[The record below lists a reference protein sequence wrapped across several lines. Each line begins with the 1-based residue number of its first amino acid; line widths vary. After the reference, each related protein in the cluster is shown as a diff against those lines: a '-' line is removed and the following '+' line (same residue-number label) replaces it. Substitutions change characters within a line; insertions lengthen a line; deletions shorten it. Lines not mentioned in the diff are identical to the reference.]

1 VDLSDGNDP
10 SGEANREF
18 GGGPGLIEASDID
31 QKGWA
36 LTLTSVNEHSTILVA
51 VHGPDGPGISAGLM
65 SVLADAGVEIYDVEQ
80 IVVRGRLTLNVL
92 VGVSGERATIRDLLF
107 FGWERGLNVEFEKV
121 EDTPTPTRPMSVVT
135 LIGMSVGAADFGAV
149 AAAIAEAGGNIDR
162 IYRLSR
168 YPVVS
173 YELAVSNGN
182 LDQMRENL
190 VRTAA
195 ALPIDV
201 AIQRDGLERRGKRMV
216 IMDVD
221 STLIQ
226 DEVINLL
233 AREAGVEERVS
244 ELTHLALTGA
254 IDFEQSL
261 RERVGLLKGLDQT
274 AITRVHE
281 NITLTSG
288 ARTFIRT
295 LKRLGLVTAIVSA
308 GFTRFSDVLAADL
321 GIDYALSNTLEM
333 VDGHLTGDLVG
344 EFVDGPRKAR
354 FLKTIAEAEGIPLS
368 QVVAVGDGANDLEML
383 ATAGLGIAFNAKPV
397 VKERADTA
405 ISVPYL
411 DAILFTMGIR
421 RQHVEEA
428 DEADPF
434 FEVGERIEVPGIPP
448 L

>member
-1 VDLSDGNDP
+1 M
-10 SGEANREF
+10 
-18 GGGPGLIEASDID
+18 
-31 QKGWA
+31 
-36 LTLTSVNEHSTILVA
+36 TEHSTILVA

-65 SVLADAGVEIYDVEQ
+65 SVLADADVEIYDVEQ

-92 VGVSGERATIRDLLF
+92 IGVSGERATIRDLLF

-121 EDTPTPTRPMSVVT
+121 QDTPTPTLPMSVVT
-135 LIGMSVGAADFGAV
+135 VIGMSVGPEDFGAV
-149 AAAIAEAGGNIDR
+149 ASAIAAAGGNIDR
-162 IYRLSR
+162 IFRLSR

-173 YELAVSNGN
+173 YELVVGNGN
-182 LDQMRENL
+182 LDEMRANL
-190 VRTAA
+190 VQAA
-195 ALPIDV
+195 ADRPIDI
-201 AIQRDGLERRGKRMV
+201 AIQREGLERRAKRMV

-233 AREAGVEERVS
+233 AREAGVEDRVS
-244 ELTHLALTGA
+244 ELTRAALNGEV
-254 IDFEQSL
+254 DFEQAL
-261 RERVGLLKGLDQT
+261 RERVSLLKGLDQT

-308 GFTRFSDVLAADL
+308 GFTRFSDALAADL
-321 GIDYALSNTLEM
+321 GVDYSLSNTLEM
-333 VDGHLTGDLVG
+333 VDGLLTGELVG
-344 EFVDGPRKAR
+344 DFVDGPRKAA
-354 FLKTIAEAEGIPLS
+354 FLRTIAEAEGIPLS
-368 QVVAVGDGANDLEML
+368 QVVAVGDGANDLDML
-383 ATAGLGIAFNAKPV
+383 ATAGLGIAFNAKPIV
-397 VKERADTA
+397 RERADTA

-428 DEADPF
+428 DAADPL
-434 FEVGERIEVPGIPP
+434 FEVSERIEVPGMPP
-448 L
+448 V

>member
-1 VDLSDGNDP
+1 MCP
-10 SGEANREF
+10 F
-18 GGGPGLIEASDID
+18 
-31 QKGWA
+31 
-36 LTLTSVNEHSTILVA
+36 TLNTVSEHSTILVA

-65 SVLADAGVEIYDVEQ
+65 SVLADAGVEVYDVEQ

-121 EDTPTPTRPMSVVT
+121 DDTPTPTRPMSVVT
-135 LIGMSVGAADFGAV
+135 VIGMAVGPDDFGAV
-149 AAAIAEAGGNIDR
+149 AAAIADAGGNIDR
-162 IYRLSR
+162 IFRLSR

-173 YELAVSNGN
+173 YELLVSNGN

-190 VRTAA
+190 VRAA
-195 ALPIDV
+195 AERPIDI

-226 DEVINLL
+226 EEVINLL
-233 AREAGVEERVS
+233 AREAGAEEHCS
-244 ELTHLALTGA
+244 ELTNLALNGEM
-254 IDFEQSL
+254 DFEEAL
-261 RERVGLLKGLDQT
+261 RERVALLKGLDQT

-295 LKRLGLVTAIVSA
+295 LKRLGMVTAIVSA
-308 GFTRFSDVLAADL
+308 GFTRFTDVLAADL
-321 GIDYALSNTLEM
+321 GIDYSLSNTLEM
-333 VDGHLTGDLVG
+333 KDGLLTGQLAGELVDGA
-344 EFVDGPRKAR
+344 RKAA
-354 FLKTIAEAEGIPLS
+354 FLRSIAEAEGIPLS
-368 QVVAVGDGANDLEML
+368 QVVAVGDGANDLDML

-428 DEADPF
+428 DAEDPA
-434 FEVGERIEVPGIPP
+434 FEVGQRIEVPGTPP

>member
-1 VDLSDGNDP
+1 V
-10 SGEANREF
+10 
-18 GGGPGLIEASDID
+18 
-31 QKGWA
+31 
-36 LTLTSVNEHSTILVA
+36 TEHSTILVA

-65 SVLADAGVEIYDVEQ
+65 AVLADADVEIYDVEQ

-92 VGVSGERATIRDLLF
+92 IGVSGERATIRDLLF

-121 EDTPTPTRPMSVVT
+121 QDTPTPTLPMSVVT
-135 LIGMSVGAADFGAV
+135 VIGMSVGPEDFGAV
-149 AAAIAEAGGNIDR
+149 ASAIAAAGGNIDR
-162 IYRLSR
+162 IFRLSR

-173 YELAVSNGN
+173 YELVVGNGN
-182 LDQMRENL
+182 LDEMRANL
-190 VRTAA
+190 VQAA
-195 ALPIDV
+195 ADRPIDI
-201 AIQRDGLERRGKRMV
+201 AIQREGLERRAKRMV

-233 AREAGVEERVS
+233 AREAGVEDRVS
-244 ELTHLALTGA
+244 ELTRLALNGEV
-254 IDFEQSL
+254 DFEQAL
-261 RERVGLLKGLDQT
+261 RERVSLLKGLDQT

-308 GFTRFSDVLAADL
+308 GFTRFSDALAKDL
-321 GIDYALSNTLEM
+321 GIDYSLSNTLEM
-333 VDGHLTGDLVG
+333 VDGLLTGELVG
-344 EFVDGPRKAR
+344 DFVDGPRKAA

-368 QVVAVGDGANDLEML
+368 QVVAVGDGANDLDML
-383 ATAGLGIAFNAKPV
+383 ATAGLGIAFNAKPIV
-397 VKERADTA
+397 RERADTA

-428 DEADPF
+428 DAADPL
-434 FEVGERIEVPGIPP
+434 FEVSERIEVPGMPP
-448 L
+448 V

>member
-1 VDLSDGNDP
+1 M
-10 SGEANREF
+10 
-18 GGGPGLIEASDID
+18 
-31 QKGWA
+31 
-36 LTLTSVNEHSTILVA
+36 TEHSTILVA

-65 SVLADAGVEIYDVEQ
+65 AVLADADVEIYDVEQ

-92 VGVSGERATIRDLLF
+92 IGVSGERATIRDLLF

-121 EDTPTPTRPMSVVT
+121 QDTPTPTLPMSVVT
-135 LIGMSVGAADFGAV
+135 VIGMSVGPEDFGAV
-149 AAAIAEAGGNIDR
+149 ASAIAAAGGNIDR
-162 IYRLSR
+162 IFRLSR

-173 YELAVSNGN
+173 YELVVGNGN
-182 LDQMRENL
+182 LDEMRANL
-190 VRTAA
+190 VQAA
-195 ALPIDV
+195 ADRPIDI
-201 AIQRDGLERRGKRMV
+201 AIQREGLERRAKRMV

-233 AREAGVEERVS
+233 AREAGVEDRVS
-244 ELTHLALTGA
+244 ELTRAALNGEV
-254 IDFEQSL
+254 DFEQAL
-261 RERVGLLKGLDQT
+261 RERVSLLKGLDQT

-308 GFTRFSDVLAADL
+308 GFTRFSDALAADL
-321 GIDYALSNTLEM
+321 GVDYSLSNTLEM
-333 VDGHLTGDLVG
+333 VDGLLTGELVG
-344 EFVDGPRKAR
+344 DFVDGPRKAA

-368 QVVAVGDGANDLEML
+368 QVVAVGDGANDLDML

-397 VKERADTA
+397 VRERADTA

-428 DEADPF
+428 DAADPL
-434 FEVGERIEVPGIPP
+434 FEVSERIEVPGMPP
-448 L
+448 V

>member
-1 VDLSDGNDP
+1 MCP
-10 SGEANREF
+10 F
-18 GGGPGLIEASDID
+18 
-31 QKGWA
+31 
-36 LTLTSVNEHSTILVA
+36 TLNTVSEHSTILVA

-65 SVLADAGVEIYDVEQ
+65 SVLADAGVEVYDVEQ

-92 VGVSGERATIRDLLF
+92 VGVAGERATIRDLLF

-121 EDTPTPTRPMSVVT
+121 DDTPTPTRPMSVVT
-135 LIGMSVGAADFGAV
+135 VIGMAVGPDDFGAV
-149 AAAIAEAGGNIDR
+149 AAAIADAGGNIDR
-162 IYRLSR
+162 IFRLSR

-173 YELAVSNGN
+173 YELLVSNGN

-190 VRTAA
+190 VRAA
-195 ALPIDV
+195 AERPIDI

-226 DEVINLL
+226 EEVINLL
-233 AREAGVEERVS
+233 AREAGAEEHCS
-244 ELTHLALTGA
+244 ELTNLALNGEM
-254 IDFEQSL
+254 DFEEAL
-261 RERVGLLKGLDQT
+261 RERVALLKGLDQT

-295 LKRLGLVTAIVSA
+295 LKRLGMVTAIVSA
-308 GFTRFSDVLAADL
+308 GFTRFTDVLAADL
-321 GIDYALSNTLEM
+321 GIDYSLSNTLEM
-333 VDGHLTGDLVG
+333 KDGLLTGQLAGELVDGA
-344 EFVDGPRKAR
+344 RKAA
-354 FLKTIAEAEGIPLS
+354 FLRSIAEAEGIPLS
-368 QVVAVGDGANDLEML
+368 QVVAVGDGANDLDML

-428 DEADPF
+428 DAEDPA
-434 FEVGERIEVPGIPP
+434 FEVGKRIEVPGTPP